1 MQLTL
6 DYQNMEVSG
15 GKARSHL
22 KCLEQ
27 FDKFNKV
34 GSWSKM
40 YAKLLI
46 GQESWF
52 SMNCKLTWKLRATKL
67 HRFYFQLV
75 PQTEEDLLP
84 TPTTQEPTSECKVKN
99 GRRVT
104 AKGGSYSLNLGRM
117 MGMGLLPTPTT
128 MTGGAVKVTSM
139 KKENTF
145 SASLHDLA
153 KSGLLPTPVA
163 GEWRDTGKAMKTNKN
178 LSITIA
184 KNSEEWIGEYTQL
197 NPQFVMEMMGFPTD
211 WTLLPFLNKEIT
223 FKRKFNNT
231 ISHIFIL
238 DERNS
243 GNICRICGLEKWRH
257 TEITF

>member
-15 GKARSHL
+15 GKARNHL

-27 FDKFNKV
+27 FDKFNGV
-34 GSWSKM
+34 GLWAKK
-40 YAKLLI
+40 YAELLI

-75 PQTEEDLLP
+75 PQTEEDLLLP
-84 TPTTQEPTSECKVKN
+84 TPTTQEPISECKVNEN

-104 AKGGSYSLNLGRM
+104 AIGGSYSLNLGRM
-117 MGMGLLPTPTT
+117 MRMGMLPTPTT

-163 GEWRDTGKAMKTNKN
+163 GEWRDTGKAMKTNNYKQQN
-178 LSITIA
+178 LSRTIA

-211 WTLLPFLNKEIT
+211 WTLLPFLNKEIC
-223 FKRKFNNT
+223 N
-231 ISHIFIL
+231 
-238 DERNS
+238 
-243 GNICRICGLEKWRH
+243 
-257 TEITF
+257 